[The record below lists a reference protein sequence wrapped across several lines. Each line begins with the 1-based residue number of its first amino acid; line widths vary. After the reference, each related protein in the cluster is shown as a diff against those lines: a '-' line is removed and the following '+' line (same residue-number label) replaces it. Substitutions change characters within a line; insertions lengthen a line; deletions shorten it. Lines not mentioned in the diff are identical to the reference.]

1 MDRLPL
7 LVSVDGPLE
16 GLRYQVLDGDG
27 ITVGRADNCDVVI
40 DDPEVSRHHA
50 TVVLYNSGI
59 WIRDEGSRN
68 GVFIDEKR
76 VVRPKELRPGS
87 ELNIGGHHF
96 TLELDEVAEDDP
108 SIVRPVRSTAVE
120 KKQQG
125 NPLFWVVV
133 FAAVLCAAFALMQ
146 LFGSHL
152 G

>member
-7 LVSVDGPLE
+7 LVSTDGPLK

-59 WIRDEGSRN
+59 WVRDEGSRN
-68 GVFIDEKR
+68 GVFIDDKR
-76 VVRPKELRPGS
+76 VVHPKELRPGS

-96 TLELDEVAEDDP
+96 MLELDDIPEDDP
-108 SIVRPVRSTAVE
+108 SIVRPVRGETEEVQ
-120 KKQQG
+120 KQG
-125 NPLFWVVV
+125 NPLFWV
-133 FAAVLCAAFALMQ
+133 AVLAGVVIAAFALMQ
-146 LFGSHL
+146 LI
-152 G
+152 